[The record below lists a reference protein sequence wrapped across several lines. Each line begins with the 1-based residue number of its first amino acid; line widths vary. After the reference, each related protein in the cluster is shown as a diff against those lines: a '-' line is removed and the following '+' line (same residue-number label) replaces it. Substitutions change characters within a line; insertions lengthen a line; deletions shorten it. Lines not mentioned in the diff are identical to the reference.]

1 MKALSSLHIHNSSG
15 FTLVEAM
22 MTVFIYTLVMFAV
35 ITSIS
40 TFYTYNAYSMA
51 QSYQVT
57 QARKGIEVLVRD
69 AREMTFADDGTYPL
83 ARMEEHAVGF
93 YSDIDRDNSVEYVEY
108 ELASTTLYKRIYGA
122 VGNPPVYDTV
132 PETTYTLSEYVQ
144 NLDQGVSTFLYFD
157 SEGIQADA
165 STPVTDVVY
174 IETQIVVNIDPIR
187 DPGEFML
194 KSSAALR
201 NLKENQ

>member
-1 MKALSSLHIHNSSG
+1 MKAFNHMRKDTLSG
-15 FTLVEAM
+15 FTLVEAIV
-22 MTVFIYTLVMFAV
+22 TIFIYTLVMYAV
-35 ITSIS
+35 FVSIS

-51 QSYQVT
+51 QSYQVS
-57 QARKGIEVLVRD
+57 QARKGIETLVRD

-93 YSDIDRDNSVEYVEY
+93 FSDIDRDNSVEYVEY
-108 ELASTTLYKRIYGA
+108 ELATTTLYKRIYGA
-122 VGNPPVYDTV
+122 VGTPPVYSTT
-132 PETTYTLSEYVQ
+132 PETTYTLSEFVQ
-144 NLDQGVSTFLYFD
+144 NRSQGVSTFLYFD
-157 SEGIQADA
+157 SEGVEAGT

-174 IETQIVVNIDPIR
+174 METQIVVNIDPVR